1 MKCLREEVELQK
13 YDYWKTIQI
22 TARMS
27 RFANNAR
34 NGGEHK
40 VVGPL
45 TTEETSR
52 QAKLL
57 VKKVQQRNEE
67 TKAFKEDQQQL
78 NLKINDEGIYE
89 CQGRIQGHYPV
100 YLPDNELLTEKIIT
114 HAHKLSS
121 HGGVGMTMAKYREK
135 YWTPRLKS
143 IAKRVTKNCNTCK
156 RFRAVAVANP
166 PTGNLPR
173 DRTEGDAAFQVVGVD
188 YAGPIKYLTK
198 AKREGKAYIILYAC
212 SLTRAVYL
220 ELLATQETNEF
231 LQSLKRLIA
240 RRGRPQKIYSDNG
253 KTFVAAAKWLK
264 QIMKDERLHDWLAR
278 HEIKW
283 QFNTSRAP
291 WWGGQ
296 FERIVGLVK
305 QALYKAG
312 GSTLL
317 TWDTLQDLLLDV
329 EVALNNRPLSYVE
342 DDLQLPVLTPNSLM
356 FHRPNQIPTQDYRD
370 IEEADLRKTAKRIEK
385 CKDMMWRR
393 WTNEYVRGLRE
404 RHNRTTRNLR

>member
-1 MKCLREEVELQK
+1 
-13 YDYWKTIQI
+13 
-22 TARMS
+22 
-27 RFANNAR
+27 
-34 NGGEHK
+34 
-40 VVGPL
+40 
-45 TTEETSR
+45 
-52 QAKLL
+52 
-57 VKKVQQRNEE
+57 
-67 TKAFKEDQQQL
+67 
-78 NLKINDEGIYE
+78 
-89 CQGRIQGHYPV
+89 
-100 YLPDNELLTEKIIT
+100 
-114 HAHKLSS
+114 
-121 HGGVGMTMAKYREK
+121 
-135 YWTPRLKS
+135 
-143 IAKRVTKNCNTCK
+143 
-156 RFRAVAVANP
+156 
-166 PTGNLPR
+166 
-173 DRTEGDAAFQVVGVD
+173 
-188 YAGPIKYLTK
+188 
-198 AKREGKAYIILYAC
+198 
-212 SLTRAVYL
+212 VYL

-370 IEEADLRKTAKRIEK
+370 IEEADLRKTAKQ
-385 CKDMMWRR
+385 CNDSC
-393 WTNEYVRGLRE
+393 NLS
-404 RHNRTTRNLR
+404 HNAIARQVA